1 MAQRF
6 GRNQRRRAREALQAA
21 QQLAETRLDA
31 ARSQA
36 SRAEA
41 MRQEVHALE
50 EVLDE
55 ACDTLGASIAL
66 PPKHA
71 GRHPYGRAGGDF
83 EAFPRPHLQPRLDD
97 ITTNVG
103 REDVALKVQ
112 RMRTL
117 LVGFRRRP
125 PGPRDFD
132 SQIHM
137 RVTLDGEEVVYAISE
152 DALYRSPAGW
162 LEARLGVEI
171 ARQMVQLLGRRRQ
184 PDATEGSG
192 PAARRRSWGG

>member
-21 QQLAETRLDA
+21 QQLAETHLEE

-36 SRAEA
+36 GRAEN

-50 EVLDE
+50 DVLDE
-55 ACDTLGASIAL
+55 ARELLGTSIAL

-71 GRHPYGRAGGDF
+71 GRHPYVRDGDF
-83 EAFPRPHLQPRLDD
+83 EAFPRPLRLDLGD
-97 ITTNVG
+97 ITATVPKQ
-103 REDVALKVQ
+103 DAALKIL

-117 LVGFRRRP
+117 LVDFQRRP

-137 RVTLDGEEVVYAISE
+137 RVTLDGGEVVYAISE
-152 DALYRSPAGW
+152 DALYRAPADW
-162 LEARLGVEI
+162 LEYRLSREI
-171 ARQMVQLLGRRRQ
+171 ARQLTQVLESMKKARTGRALSPWRYQGR
-184 PDATEGSG
+184 
-192 PAARRRSWGG
+192 

>member
-36 SRAEA
+36 SRAEK
-41 MRQEVHALE
+41 MRQQVHALE

-55 ACDTLGASIAL
+55 ARDMLGTSIAL

-83 EAFPRPHLQPRLDD
+83 EAFPQPQLRPRLDD
-97 ITTNVG
+97 ITANAG

-117 LVGFRRRP
+117 LVGFQRRP
-125 PGPRDFD
+125 PGPGDFD

-137 RVTLDGEEVVYAISE
+137 RVTLDGEQVVYAISE

-171 ARQMVQLLGRRRQ
+171 ARQLTQVLARGRRQ
-184 PDATEGSG
+184 KGMG
-192 PAARRRSWGG
+192 KARTGRA